1 MTAAKYKDKSVED
14 GIFSSLSVFYAMVI
28 RMVPSLLFCIFFSTI
43 AGSQPA
49 RNARAIHATAKKLH
63 GVFKNGDTLTVYL
76 RNGKIKRYI
85 DRQHEDEAY
94 VFKGLLA
101 HTQYFLFR
109 FEYRSGEVSGFLLVN
124 ENNGSQCSVPGK
136 PLLSPDHKRFVAS
149 CVDLE
154 AQYNPN
160 SLTICRF
167 DRDSCRVEYS
177 VEPTDW
183 GATKVRWIN
192 SYTLQYQKGIP
203 SETGI
208 IPAGKS
214 ILQLKKKQWFLKE

>member
-1 MTAAKYKDKSVED
+1 
-14 GIFSSLSVFYAMVI
+14 MVI
-28 RMVPSLLFCIFFSTI
+28 RIFTFLLFCIVFITI
-43 AGSQPA
+43 ACSQSV
-49 RNARAIHATAKKLH
+49 RNAGAMHATTKKIH

-85 DRQHEDEAY
+85 NKQHEDETY
-94 VFKGLLA
+94 SFKGLIT

-124 ENNGSQCSVPGK
+124 DINGSQYSIPGK
-136 PLLSPDHKRFVAS
+136 PLLSPDKKRFATS

-160 SLTICRF
+160 SLTIYRI
-167 DRDSCRVEYS
+167 DKDSCRVEYS

-183 GATKVRWIN
+183 GATKVKWIN
-192 SYTLQYQKGIP
+192 NASLQYQKVVP

-208 IPAGKS
+208 MPAGKS
-214 ILQLKKKQWFLKE
+214 VLQLKKKHWFLKE

>member
-1 MTAAKYKDKSVED
+1 M
-14 GIFSSLSVFYAMVI
+14 FSSLSVFYAMSI
-28 RMVPSLLFCIFFSTI
+28 RVFISLLFCIYYSTV

-49 RNARAIHATAKKLH
+49 QHVKAIHATAKTLH

-85 DRQHEDEAY
+85 NRQHEDEAY
-94 VFKGLLA
+94 SFKGLIA
-101 HTQYFLFR
+101 RTQYFLFR

-124 ENNGSQCSVPGK
+124 ENNGNQCSVPGK
-136 PLLSPDHKRFVAS
+136 PLLSPDHKRFAAF

-160 SLTICRF
+160 SLTIYRF

-183 GATKVRWIN
+183 GATKVRWLN
-192 SYTLQYQKGIP
+192 NYSLQYQKGIP
-203 SETGI
+203 TETGI
-208 IPAGKS
+208 ISGGKAV
-214 ILQLKKKQWFLKE
+214 LQFKKKRWFLKE

>member
-1 MTAAKYKDKSVED
+1 M
-14 GIFSSLSVFYAMVI
+14 GIRIFT
-28 RMVPSLLFCIFFSTI
+28 SLLLCIFFITI

-49 RNARAIHATAKKLH
+49 RNARVIHATAKKLH

-85 DRQHEDEAY
+85 NRQHEDEAY
-94 VFKGLLA
+94 SFKGLLT

-136 PLLSPDHKRFVAS
+136 PLLSPDHKRFAAS

-160 SLTICRF
+160 SLTIYRF
-167 DRDSCRVEYS
+167 DKDSCRMEYS
-177 VEPTDW
+177 VEPTEW
-183 GATKVRWIN
+183 SATKVRWLN
-192 SYTLQYQKGIP
+192 NYSLQYQKVILT
-203 SETGI
+203 ETGT
-208 IPAGKS
+208 IPAGKPV
-214 ILQLKKKQWFLKE
+214 LQFKKKHWFLKE